1 MEVKFTVPCQAVYVA
16 TMEIEEDFM
25 DKLKGQD
32 IKNVFDIDDE
42 IRFQILDYINENLNE
57 VPATDLEWI
66 ADFEVED
73 VDIIYVDNISGR
85 QHYGI

>member
-1 MEVKFTVPCQAVYVA
+1 MEVKFTVPCQAIYVA

-25 DKLKGQD
+25 DRLKGQD
-32 IKNVFDIDDE
+32 IKTIFDIDDE
-42 IRFQILDYINENLNE
+42 IRFQILDHINENLCE

-73 VDIIYVDNISGR
+73 IDIIYINNIFGE
-85 QHYGI
+85 